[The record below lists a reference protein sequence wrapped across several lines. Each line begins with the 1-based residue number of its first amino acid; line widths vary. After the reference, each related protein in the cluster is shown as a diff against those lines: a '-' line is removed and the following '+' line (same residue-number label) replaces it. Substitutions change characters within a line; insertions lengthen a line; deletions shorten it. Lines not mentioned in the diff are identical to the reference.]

1 MYRQPTDLYEEGNH
15 AFTEDKL
22 MTTKILGLQAQAG
35 AIQPATPLT
44 ISLPAN
50 REVSLGWKDGDNHD
64 VSYMT
69 AESLASVTREEAPSG
84 EEQVYVLIQEG
95 GTSFELYIHAHGS
108 REEAE
113 DDRVSCEDNGAYRT
127 SDIIEVPSS
136 LADQPGFYEL
146 AEQLVCSAATI
157 RSPFTKG
164 CEAEVKVP
172 ESFANHPR
180 FNAVAEQLVGAI
192 STLGFPGDE

>member
-1 MYRQPTDLYEEGNH
+1 
-15 AFTEDKL
+15 

-35 AIQPATPLT
+35 AAAPIHSFA

-50 REVSLGWKDGDNHD
+50 REVSLGWKDAQNPG
-64 VSYMT
+64 VSYPT
-69 AESLASVTREEAPSG
+69 AESLASVTRSDAPSND
-84 EEQVYVLIQEG
+84 EPVFVLIQEG
-95 GTSFELYIHAHGS
+95 GSSFELYIHAHTT

-113 DDRVSCEDNGAYRT
+113 DDRQSCEDNGAYRT

-146 AEQLVCSAATI
+146 AEQMVCAVATI

-172 ESFANHPR
+172 ESIASHPR
-180 FNAVAEQLVGAI
+180 FHEIAEQLVNAI